1 MTTSSQINSK
11 EKSSLQ
17 LDMLLEEFENRLHME
32 KYTQRFQKWLDRQ
45 DDVSEEQTSKKL
57 IQMALE
63 NVDIDAP
70 DWTFVAAAELL
81 HLCTGMHKHNRGYS
95 GTEYGSFYDLLI
107 TVL

>member
-17 LDMLLEEFENRLHME
+17 LDMLLEQFQNRLHME

-81 HLCTGMHKHNRGYS
+81 QSMYREAQHNRGY
-95 GTEYGSFYDLLI
+95 
-107 TVL
+107 